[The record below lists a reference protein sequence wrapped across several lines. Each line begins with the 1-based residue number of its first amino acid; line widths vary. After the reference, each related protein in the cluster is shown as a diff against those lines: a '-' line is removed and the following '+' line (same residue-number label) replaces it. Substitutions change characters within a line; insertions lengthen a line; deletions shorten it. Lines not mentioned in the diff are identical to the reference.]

1 MADRG
6 VFFCLV
12 LRVRLLFR
20 LVAFLSVSVQLFA
33 EIMASRHAKKIDARV
48 RRFLRAY
55 DLSLFTKNVKKL
67 FLETEKPICNIN
79 DSNTFILIF
88 VVSSTGNYNFGIS
101 IPDL

>member
-1 MADRG
+1 M
-6 VFFCLV
+6 
-12 LRVRLLFR
+12 
-20 LVAFLSVSVQLFA
+20 
-33 EIMASRHAKKIDARV
+33 
-48 RRFLRAY
+48 RAY
-55 DLSLFTKNVKKL
+55 DLSLFTKNEEKL